1 MQLWGNHAPRLR
13 RSPSCNNGKRPK
25 LPPRTRYLVLAL
37 TVRRSNL
44 IDIHC
49 HLLPG
54 IDDGAQTLDTSLEMA
69 RIAVSDGITK
79 IYCTPH
85 IYPGMYDN
93 AGPDIVLRVGQ
104 LQAILNDKG
113 IKLDLSYGADVHL
126 VPEVP
131 EGLTS
136 GRIPTLGG
144 TRYLL
149 LEPSHHARPPRFTES
164 VFALIGAGYVPVIT
178 HPERLTWT
186 ADHYDDFVSLVK
198 SGAWMQI
205 TGGALLG
212 KFGKSAQ
219 KLADRFVGD
228 GWAAVVASDAH
239 TTSRRAP
246 LLAEAVQRVARLVGS
261 DEALRTVVER
271 PLAIGQNALPGDVLP
286 PPALRHKSHARQTN
300 QEHNRSHGNNQPGAL
315 RRWFGAKFGN

>member
-1 MQLWGNHAPRLR
+1 
-13 RSPSCNNGKRPK
+13 
-25 LPPRTRYLVLAL
+25 V
-37 TVRRSNL
+37 

-54 IDDGAQTLDTSLEMA
+54 IDDGAQTLETSIEMA
-69 RIAVSDGITK
+69 RIAVADGITT

-85 IYPGMYDN
+85 IYPGMYNN
-93 AGPDIVLRVGQ
+93 AGPDIIRRVGQ
-104 LQAILNDKG
+104 LQAVLNDKG

-186 ADHYDDFVSLVK
+186 ADHYDDFVALAK

-239 TTSRRAP
+239 TTNRRAP

-261 DEALRTVVER
+261 DEASRTVLER
-271 PLAIGQNALPGDVLP
+271 PAAIGQNTPPGDVMA
-286 PPALRHKSHARQTN
+286 PPALIRQSGVRQTDQVHYGGSASN
-300 QEHNRSHGNNQPGAL
+300 HPSIL
-315 RRWFGAKFGN
+315 RRWFGAKSGS